1 MLTSKIINVSCGVAM
16 NLREIMKNVD
26 YPFGRFLVSV
36 SAIIA
41 IVSTAFAIVILREE
55 DPNSPNPVFFGIPVP
70 MLSYFSMTTI
80 LTLLILLI
88 KVRLY
93 SAAATTKTTEL
104 YVSGAEETAKGFK
117 RSLTLLYVAV
127 VILMI
132 LIPALLFIVP
142 QMWWFISITS
152 FVSGINLSEVIIY
165 LFSRKR

>member
-1 MLTSKIINVSCGVAM
+1 M
-16 NLREIMKNVD
+16 NLREMMKNVD

-41 IVSTAFAIVILREE
+41 IASTAFAVVILREE
-55 DPNSPNPVFFGIPVP
+55 DPNAPNPAFLGIPMP
-70 MLSYFSMTTI
+70 ILSYFSMTAI

-93 SAAATTKTTEL
+93 SAAETAKKTEL
-104 YVSGAEETAKGFK
+104 YVSGAEETAKDFK
-117 RSLTLLYVAV
+117 RSLTLLYAAV
-127 VILMI
+127 VVLII

-152 FVSGINLSEVIIY
+152 FVSGINFSEVIIY

>member
-1 MLTSKIINVSCGVAM
+1 M
-16 NLREIMKNVD
+16 NLREMMKNVD

-41 IVSTAFAIVILREE
+41 IASTAFAVVILREE
-55 DPNSPNPVFFGIPVP
+55 DPNAPNPAFFGIPMP
-70 MLSYFSMTTI
+70 ILSYFSMTAI

-88 KVRLY
+88 KVQLY
-93 SAAATTKTTEL
+93 SATETTKKSEP

-117 RSLTLLYVAV
+117 RSLTLLYAAV
-127 VILMI
+127 VVLMI

-142 QMWWFISITS
+142 QMWWFISVTS
-152 FVSGINLSEVIIY
+152 FVSGINFSEVIIY